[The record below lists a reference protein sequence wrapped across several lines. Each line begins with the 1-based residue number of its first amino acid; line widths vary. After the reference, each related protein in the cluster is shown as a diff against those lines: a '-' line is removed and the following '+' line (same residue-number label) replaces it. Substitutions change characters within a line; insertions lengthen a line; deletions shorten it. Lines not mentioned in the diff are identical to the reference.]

1 MTDIEKL
8 AAACSQKYG
17 DSPGGGMMDANA
29 VNGLLERRGSLLSRS
44 SESGSLV
51 RAASRSL
58 ARGRSGHVP
67 APLQACSVS
76 ILRSSLQINVIIVCT

>member
-17 DSPGGGMMDANA
+17 DSPGGGGMMDATA
-29 VNGLLERRGSLLSRS
+29 VNGLLERRGSSLLSRS

-51 RAASRSL
+51 RATSRSL
-58 ARGRSGHVP
+58 TRGRSGHVP
-67 APLQACSVS
+67 APLQA
-76 ILRSSLQINVIIVCT
+76 RSAPSP